1 MLPHRGQGNRPHA
14 WPHGNVP
21 WGGPQSSG
29 ATHGSIKNPPPWAP
43 ELEQSYP
50 FRHWLMDCITWV
62 HSTDI
67 DEVRKGP
74 QIELALGGLARDYV
88 REIPLPTKLHGGVID
103 IGDGNGP
110 RQCPGA
116 VLILNA
122 LATRFMPLEEEVSM
136 RALADLY
143 GFARLHGEP
152 VDQLLTRWEII
163 LERANTKAGITM
175 SHQHAAWM
183 LLLALKIP
191 MDYWIHL
198 LTPFRGSLPTNA
210 EDYRIFLGCIK
221 RFGH

>member
-29 ATHGSIKNPPPWAP
+29 ATHGSIKNPPPWSP
-43 ELEQSYP
+43 ELEESYP
-50 FRHWLMDCITWV
+50 FRHWLADCITWCL
-62 HSTDI
+62 STDI

-74 QIELALGGLARDYV
+74 QIELALGGLARDFV
-88 REIPLPTKLHGGVID
+88 REIPLTTKLHGGNFD
-103 IGDGNGP
+103 IGNGP
-110 RQCPGA
+110 QQLSGA
-116 VLILNA
+116 AFILNG
-122 LATRFMPLEEEVSM
+122 LAGRFMPLEEEVSM

-152 VDQLLTRWEII
+152 VHQLLTRWEII
-163 LERANTKAGITM
+163 LQRARTKAGIAL
-175 SHQHAAWM
+175 SPQHAAWM

-198 LTPFRGSLPTNA
+198 LTPFRGSLPAN
-210 EDYRIFLGCIK
+210 DDD
-221 RFGH
+221 